1 MRPWRLLWKR
11 NGPGARLPPTRILR
25 LRLMLAATA
34 HERSQANLVQENHS
48 GSVCNQS
55 SISSH
60 CTLCGT
66 PYTWTCGDSSSRHR
80 MPILGVSS
88 LDFRPLSS
96 GLLFARAARQAE
108 LYQVARQCRSA
119 LCKCREVGSR
129 SSAPRPSTRSA
140 HVILRFPPI
149 RASGRIFSRPFA
161 DASRRARRLRARE
174 VPP

>member
-1 MRPWRLLWKR
+1 MRAQNEHQSAGMRPWRLLWKR
-11 NGPGARLPPTRILR
+11 NGPGARSPPTRILR

-34 HERSQANLVQENHS
+34 HERSQANLVQENHT
-48 GSVCNQS
+48 GSICNQS

-96 GLLFARAARQAE
+96 GLLFTPGAFCNLRSRGKASGIVTRS
-108 LYQVARQCRSA
+108 ARQCRSA

-129 SSAPRPSTRSA
+129 SSAPGP
-140 HVILRFPPI
+140 
-149 RASGRIFSRPFA
+149 
-161 DASRRARRLRARE
+161 RRAQ
-174 VPP
+174 PT

>member
-1 MRPWRLLWKR
+1 MRAQNEHQLAGMRPWRLLWKR

-34 HERSQANLVQENHS
+34 HERSQANLVQENHT
-48 GSVCNQS
+48 GSICNQS

-66 PYTWTCGDSSSRHR
+66 PYTWTRGDSSSRHR

-96 GLLFARAARQAE
+96 GLLFTPGAFCNLRSRGKGKRNCTKSVVNAARPCAS
-108 LYQVARQCRSA
+108 VARLARDQ
-119 LCKCREVGSR
+119 V
-129 SSAPRPSTRSA
+129 
-140 HVILRFPPI
+140 PP
-149 RASGRIFSRPFA
+149 GP
-161 DASRRARRLRARE
+161 RRAE
-174 VPP
+174 PT